1 MNQVSVPWL
10 SFCENGETHASSPVL
25 CRARLAGSQRHVF
38 ATMNADGSRNEAVFE
53 WKDSPPRSVSSP
65 NGDRKSVV
73 EGKSV

>member
-38 ATMNADGSRNEAVFE
+38 ATMNAAGSRNEAVFE
-53 WKDSPPRSVSSP
+53 CKDSPHRSVSGP
-65 NGDRKSVV
+65 NG
-73 EGKSV
+73 GKEPKPA